1 MRNSLTTSYKAMV
14 SVIFLVALA
23 AGCSKWNGAPVPP
36 AGPAGPTA
44 TFTVTGSATS
54 TATPTRTV
62 TATAT
67 VTSTGTLS
75 PTPTATFTPTATA
88 TATTTS
94 TATVTPTGTL
104 VAPCPNPAAVNLGT
118 AGNYVMLAETGITD
132 VPSSAVTGDIGNSGL
147 GTQIG
152 ISCAEVTGVIYKYD
166 GTGASCNVQ
175 ATAALDIATTDR
187 GTAYTT
193 DNGQANCVSELGAGT
208 LSGLTLTRG
217 KYIWAGNVTI
227 PTDLHL
233 DALGDPNARWIF
245 QIGGTLTMAS
255 AMNIIL
261 DNGALASNITWT
273 VADFVQIGTTAH
285 MEGTVMSA
293 SYIAMQTGASI
304 HGRLLTH
311 TQITL
316 DQNVVT
322 DLP

>member
-1 MRNSLTTSYKAMV
+1 MRNSPTTTYKAMV
-14 SVIFLVALA
+14 SIIFLAALA
-23 AGCSKWNGAPVPP
+23 AGCSKWNGSPVPP

-54 TATPTRTV
+54 TLTLTR

-67 VTSTGTLS
+67 ATITSTGTLTA
-75 PTPTATFTPTATA
+75 TPTATSSPTATA
-88 TATTTS
+88 TATVTN
-94 TATVTPTGTL
+94 TVTPTATS
-104 VAPCPNPAAVNLGT
+104 AAACPNPAAVNLGT

-132 VPSSAVTGDIGNSGL
+132 IPSSAVTGDVGNSGL

-166 GTGASCNVQ
+166 GTAAACFVQ

-193 DNGQANCVSELGAGT
+193 ANGQANCVSELGGGT
-208 LSGLTLTRG
+208 LTGLTLTRG
-217 KYIWAGNVTI
+217 KYVWAGNVTI

-261 DNGALASNITWT
+261 DNGALASNITWD

-285 MEGTVMSA
+285 MEGTVIGF

-304 HGRLLTH
+304 HGRLLSH